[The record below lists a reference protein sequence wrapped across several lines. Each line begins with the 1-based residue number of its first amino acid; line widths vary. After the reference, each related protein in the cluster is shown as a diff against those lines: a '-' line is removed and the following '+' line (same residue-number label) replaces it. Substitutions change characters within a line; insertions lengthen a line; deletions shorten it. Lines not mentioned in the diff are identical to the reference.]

1 MREPTVGIG
10 SARQSN
16 VRTNGAFPFFY
27 HGRTTWPTIHHLTR
41 NTNMKYRAA
50 HFLIASLSI
59 ALLGACGGDDYPSP
73 TEVVDPTPANE
84 ATVQATPAQRFT
96 PGRVNLIA
104 GGTVTF
110 AFGSL
115 EHQVFFD
122 NAPAGAPDGIPEPT
136 ANKSV
141 TRTFATRG
149 TFDYNCHLH
158 PGMRG
163 TVVVE

>member
-1 MREPTVGIG
+1 MNAHTSTMHTYSRT
-10 SARQSN
+10 AQS
-16 VRTNGAFPFFY
+16 
-27 HGRTTWPTIHHLTR
+27 
-41 NTNMKYRAA
+41 
-50 HFLIASLSI
+50 LIASLSI
-59 ALLGACGGDDYPSP
+59 ALLAACGGDDDSSP
-73 TEVVDPTPANE
+73 TEVVDPTPVQA
-84 ATVQATPAQRFT
+84 ATVQATPAEQFT

-122 NAPAGAPDGIPEPT
+122 NAPAGAPEGIPEPT

-149 TFDYNCHLH
+149 TFPYNCHLH
-158 PGMRG
+158 PGMSG
-163 TVVVE
+163 TVVVQ